1 MYQESKPKGN
11 GSLRMSSRMNENHK
25 INIPE
30 QLDHSVGAARCHV
43 AGVVVVGAVVV
54 FGSEEGG
61 DVDL

>member
-1 MYQESKPKGN
+1 MYQESKSK

-30 QLDHSVGAARCHV
+30 QLDRSGGAARCHV

-54 FGSEEGG
+54 FGSEPGG
-61 DVDL
+61 DADP